1 MPDDTF
7 SVDIDAGDG
16 DVETL
21 VLPDGLLDLFA
32 EEGDTHSDVL
42 ADILVLSLAQ
52 QIHGAVHHS
61 QGEPTPEI
69 ESLEERTLALFEER
83 YGMSFAEATGHGH

>member
-1 MPDDTF
+1 MTDATF
-7 SVDIDAGDG
+7 PVEITVGD

-21 VLPDGLLDLFA
+21 VLPDGLLELFA
-32 EEGDTHSDVL
+32 EEEDTRSEVL

-61 QGEPTPEI
+61 QGEPSPEI
-69 ESLEERTLALFEER
+69 EALEERTLALFEER